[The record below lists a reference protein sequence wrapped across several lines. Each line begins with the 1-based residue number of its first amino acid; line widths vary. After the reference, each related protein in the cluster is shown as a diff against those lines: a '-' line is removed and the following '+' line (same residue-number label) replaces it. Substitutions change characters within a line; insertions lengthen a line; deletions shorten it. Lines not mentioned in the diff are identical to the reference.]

1 MLQFEMFSIA
11 HNRFLNQLTFCN
23 EQTHTQKKR
32 LFSYFS
38 CEDWFTFHY
47 ELEFREVSAVAET
60 KSKQPSSV
68 SADCF

>member
-1 MLQFEMFSIA
+1 MLQFEMFSIP

-23 EQTHTQKKR
+23 EQTHTHTNTKKEIV
-32 LFSYFS
+32 FVFS

-60 KSKQPSSV
+60 KSHS
-68 SADCF
+68 